1 LGREPTIDENLAVIS
16 TGMWIKRHKIYV
28 VESVYMYTGSTYSQA
43 FTFAIAV
50 AHCLIQHLCHTPS
63 IIMQQ
68 ASGKK

>member
-1 LGREPTIDENLAVIS
+1 VIS
-16 TGMWIKRHKIYV
+16 TGMWIKRHKIYA

-50 AHCLIQHLCHTPS
+50 AHCLIEQLCHTSS

-68 ASGKK
+68 ASGNKKIA